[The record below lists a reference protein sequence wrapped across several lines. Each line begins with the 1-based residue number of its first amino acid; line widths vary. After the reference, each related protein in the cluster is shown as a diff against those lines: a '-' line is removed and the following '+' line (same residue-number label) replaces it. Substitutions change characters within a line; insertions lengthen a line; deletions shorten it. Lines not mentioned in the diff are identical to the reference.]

1 MYLRHLFLMT
11 ALLWGGTVTAAEYI
25 LFVQLDPI
33 TELKSDGL
41 GSSEVEL
48 VPTVPMIDPA
58 YDWMFDAAEQ
68 NGINEPVV
76 DALRMYLRN
85 YNGGDW
91 SIVPFVSK
99 AKVFTK
105 PLSGAEPVGGS
116 CEGQYFCAFSI
127 SQSDAALI
135 SEKGVIKFGLSDGGV
150 FQKRTLD
157 FIGGG
162 YFKTSACKPNTR
174 CPLLTGLTDRVV
186 GEVVLLEINAETDCL
201 LSDSTYLAALLSQ
214 VNIAQKMMSSRP
226 EKFAAFNAHEIFV
239 DVSSATIN
247 LKTIAGTCTPALELK
262 NLIRLS
268 QPVRQNDQFMLFSAT
283 AFYFAGLF
291 SNDSFFIK
299 YKQNSA
305 AKKTKVKLE
314 KVRDTSGQVRKLEVV
329 LDYGELLGNLKD
341 TYEQSGKILFRTDS
355 RNYIDAMNNTQG
367 YLFGSARNSVVSMP
381 KGIAACKSVLA
392 SKYRSEVRAGACSDL

>member
-1 MYLRHLFLMT
+1 MT
-11 ALLWGGTVTAAEYI
+11 ALLWGGTVTATEYI

-33 TELKSDGL
+33 TELKGDGM

-58 YDWMFDAAEQ
+58 YDWIFDAAEQ

-91 SIVPFVSK
+91 SIVPFFSK

-105 PLSGAEPVGGS
+105 PLSGAEPIGGN

-135 SEKGVIKFGLSDGGV
+135 SENGVIKFGLSDGGV

-162 YFKTSACKPNTR
+162 YFKTSACKSNTR

-214 VNIAQKMMSSRP
+214 VNIAQKMMSSQP
-226 EKFAAFNAHEIFV
+226 EKFTAFNAHEIFM

-299 YKQNSA
+299 YKQNFA
-305 AKKTKVKLE
+305 TKKTKVKLE